1 MTPAIK
7 SADFV
12 ASYVNYY
19 VCNGAVISA
28 NFGDRETDREAARVL
43 AALYPGR
50 EIVSLNVDPI
60 GETRRRHPLRHTT
73 AASWLN
79 VMAIKLSNR
88 ARIMLSRFGQLS
100 ACSCALLRQDQAA
113 S

>member
-60 GETRRRHPLRHTT
+60 GETGGGIH
-73 AASWLN
+73 
-79 VMAIKLSNR
+79 
-88 ARIMLSRFGQLS
+88 
-100 ACSCALLRQDQAA
+100 CATQQQPAG
-113 S
+113 